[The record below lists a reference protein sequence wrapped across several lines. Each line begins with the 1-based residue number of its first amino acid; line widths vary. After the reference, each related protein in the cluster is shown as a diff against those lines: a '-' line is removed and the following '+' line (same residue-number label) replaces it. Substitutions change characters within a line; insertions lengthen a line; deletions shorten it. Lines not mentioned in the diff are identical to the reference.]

1 MPVAAF
7 IVVAMGLLAAAM
19 AVVNSQTTIAGA
31 QEQVSVQTFYAAESG
46 AQLAMNRVFYD
57 ASTALTRTIASANC
71 ASVDGTTI
79 TFSVPGMLACRTTV
93 SCGVSIDGGNTIS
106 FYAIAS
112 TATCGGPPVYA
123 ERTVEV
129 SAFLQ

>member
-19 AVVNSQTTIAGA
+19 AVVSSQTSIAGA

-46 AQLAMNRVFYD
+46 AQLAMNRIFYD
-57 ASTALTRTIASANC
+57 TGTAITRPIASANC

-79 TFSVPGMLACRTTV
+79 NFSVSGMQACRVTV
-93 SCGVSIDGGNTIS
+93 SCGVSIDSGNTIS
-106 FYAIAS
+106 FYGISSA
-112 TATCGGPPVYA
+112 ATCGGSPVYS